1 MPFFLQI
8 GSSGFADELDDMAQ
22 QLHNPSKGDFRASY
36 LRVMAVIDDIIAG
49 QDLNDSAKLTVA
61 QALIAQAAVEYRAGV
76 VDGEI
81 TDLQEY
87 QDARGFLQIAETFVA
102 QCEESRRRDSL
113 LEQFQSA
120 KVLWPD
126 LNLEGALTEDAA
138 RLSLLAD
145 QLAATGE
152 LASP

>member
-1 MPFFLQI
+1 M
-8 GSSGFADELDDMAQ
+8 
-22 QLHNPSKGDFRASY
+22 
-36 LRVMAVIDDIIAG
+36 
-49 QDLNDSAKLTVA
+49 A

>member
-1 MPFFLQI
+1 
-8 GSSGFADELDDMAQ
+8 
-22 QLHNPSKGDFRASY
+22 
-36 LRVMAVIDDIIAG
+36 MAVIDDIIAG

-87 QDARGFLQIAETFVA
+87 QDARGFLQIAETFA

-120 KVLWPD
+120 KVCGPTSTRGRT
-126 LNLEGALTEDAA
+126 NRRRGEVIAA
-138 RLSLLAD
+138 GGPACGD
-145 QLAATGE
+145 GE
-152 LASP
+152 LASPRFSAYISLARIHSCGSACLRVD